1 MVKTNMHPSD
11 TILKLVYK
19 REFFDVSVMRNV
31 ARSVPPSMLT
41 ARLFSKSISQAT
53 EKQNPCTVAALG
65 FCAAELKN
73 ASQPQPGKIFM
84 LMIVPKIGR
93 IMHDFFEKDV
103 VEDKSDK

>member
-1 MVKTNMHPSD
+1 MHPSD

-19 REFFDVSVMRNV
+19 REFFDVSVMRIV

-41 ARLFSKSISQAT
+41 ARLFSKSISQAA

-103 VEDKSDK
+103 VEDKSDE